1 MNVKL
6 KCPVCKS
13 EMPNAICGKCGYTRF
28 LFPREIPPQI
38 EKFEQTRIRIMQG
51 ARKKTSKD
59 TSKEVRETPENRKGI
74 IGTLMIRTILTEG
87 IQAYPIYEGRNIY
100 GSKPSDNIIRT
111 FIDPLLIGTD
121 IPKTIFAIEGDKHGL
136 KLIPHNDFELSHNH
150 YLIKEIIELDN
161 DDYFFH
167 SNLLSFNAVLF
178 HNIL

>member
-1 MNVKL
+1 MNVVL

-38 EKFEQTRIRIMQG
+38 EKFEQTRIRIMQV
-51 ARKKTSKD
+51 ARKKS
-59 TSKEVRETPENRKGI
+59 SKEVRETNENRKGI

-100 GSKPSDNIIRT
+100 GSKPSDNSIRT
-111 FIDPLLIGTD
+111 FIDPLLIGID
-121 IPKTIFAIEGDKHGL
+121 IPETIFAIDADKYGI
-136 KLIPHNDFELSHNH
+136 KLIPHKDFAMSHNH
-150 YLIKEIIELDN
+150 YWIKEIIELDD

-178 HNIL
+178 HN